1 MNALVWNKGRWSL
14 HLFLLS
20 PTLIRTIDGSQASFL
35 RRILKVPASFIS
47 RVSHKTVRRRCSTLR
62 FSTFIFRSQLRWL
75 GHILR
80 KPPDHPLRLVLFQ
93 PHTDLEPRRPPTN
106 DRVTKAV
113 RGRPNL
119 DWGQELLRKIHRYSG
134 KTRRE
139 IYELAQDRRLFHQFI
154 ERLCSLDDQR

>member
-1 MNALVWNKGRWSL
+1 MV
-14 HLFLLS
+14 
-20 PTLIRTIDGSQASFL
+20 AS
-35 RRILKVPASFIS
+35 
-47 RVSHKTVRRRCSTLR
+47 
-62 FSTFIFRSQLRWL
+62 LRWL

-119 DWGQELLRKIHRYSG
+119 DWGQEHFKKINRYSG

-139 IYELAQDRRLFHQFI
+139 VYDLAQDRRLFHQFI

>member
-1 MNALVWNKGRWSL
+1 M
-14 HLFLLS
+14 
-20 PTLIRTIDGSQASFL
+20 
-35 RRILKVPASFIS
+35 
-47 RVSHKTVRRRCSTLR
+47 R
-62 FSTFIFRSQLRWL
+62 FSTFIFRAQLRWL

-113 RGRPNL
+113 RGRPNV
-119 DWGQELLRKIHRYSG
+119 DCGQEFLRKIHQLSA

-139 IYELAQDRRLFHQFI
+139 VADLAQDRRLFHQFI
-154 ERLCSLDDQR
+154 ERLCSLADQS

>member
-1 MNALVWNKGRWSL
+1 M
-14 HLFLLS
+14 
-20 PTLIRTIDGSQASFL
+20 
-35 RRILKVPASFIS
+35 PASFIS
-47 RVSHKTVRRRCSTLR
+47 RISHKTIRRRCSTYS
-62 FSTFIFRSQLRWL
+62 FSTFIFRSQLHWL

-80 KPPDHPLRLVLFQ
+80 KPPTDPLRLVLFQ
-93 PHTDLEPRRPPTN
+93 PNTDLEPRRPPTN

-113 RGRPNL
+113 RGRPNM

-139 IYELAQDRRLFHQFI
+139 VADLAQEGRQFDQFI

>member
-1 MNALVWNKGRWSL
+1 M
-14 HLFLLS
+14 
-20 PTLIRTIDGSQASFL
+20 IDGAQARFL

-47 RVSHKTVRRRCSTLR
+47 RVSHKTVRRRCSTYS

-80 KPPDHPLRLVLFQ
+80 KPHDHPLRLVLFQ
-93 PHTDLEPRRPPTN
+93 PNTDLEPRRPPTN

-119 DWGQELLRKIHRYSG
+119 DWGQELLRKIHRYCG

-139 IYELAQDRRLFHQFI
+139 VYDLAQDRRLFHQFI